1 MIHINCKKIVFL
13 RFNEKNYKFR
23 KMSFFQQKIKIEQIF
38 KFLFIVIS
46 KIKKFFWQHGSCG
59 TTLVQFSSDYYLSS
73 NTGAS
78 LKIKNE
84 IQINLYE

>member
-1 MIHINCKKIVFL
+1 MIHINCKKKIVFL
-13 RFNEKNYKFR
+13 RFDEKNYKLR

-46 KIKKFFWQHGSCG
+46 KIKKFSWQHGSCG
-59 TTLVQFSSDYYLSS
+59 TTLVQFSSVQFII
-73 NTGAS
+73 GAS